1 MPLRAVLD
9 LLSAYLSPTDV
20 VLDAVP
26 ASLIVPV
33 SVLFILLGLGM
44 ILFPNISLTVVAY
57 SIAIMFIVL
66 GIYFCVID
74 YRFFL
79 DTLVVGIL
87 TLVLGI
93 LLLVNPSWLSNLI
106 PMVMGVW
113 FIVDSILKIR
123 ISLTCKE
130 YDDVPWVMLLILSI
144 ISLICGI
151 LFILHPLITSNIVMT
166 LLGVIIVVYAISDI
180 ADMIVA
186 KKYINEIAKGIKKT
200 ISTIEL

>member
-1 MPLRAVLD
+1 MNT
-9 LLSAYLSPTDV
+9 LLKKINNFINSSIL
-20 VLDAVP
+20 
-26 ASLIVPV
+26 V

-87 TLVLGI
+87 TLVLGV

>member
-1 MPLRAVLD
+1 MLKKINNFINSSIL
-9 LLSAYLSPTDV
+9 
-20 VLDAVP
+20 
-26 ASLIVPV
+26 V

-186 KKYINEIAKGIKKT
+186 K
-200 ISTIEL
+200 

>member
-1 MPLRAVLD
+1 MLKKINNFINSSIL
-9 LLSAYLSPTDV
+9 
-20 VLDAVP
+20 
-26 ASLIVPV
+26 V